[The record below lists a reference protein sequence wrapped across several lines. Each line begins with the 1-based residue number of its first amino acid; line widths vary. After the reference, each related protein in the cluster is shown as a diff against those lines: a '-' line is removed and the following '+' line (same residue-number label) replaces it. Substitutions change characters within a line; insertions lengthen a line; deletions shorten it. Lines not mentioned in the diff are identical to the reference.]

1 MWIRSWIVLGA
12 CLLITTTT
20 YCQTSV
26 YQLRIYKLH
35 PGNEQHFHD
44 RFSRQCMPIMRGYDF
59 DIVFTSQSG
68 EPSHKEFVYL
78 IRWRD
83 RETQASAWKK
93 FLADP
98 EWIKIKKTTTAQ
110 WGDLVDDVQDRSLDM
125 LPYTPRPSLVPEHG
139 YWFSFFSCVRTSAF
153 PPAKTSVSS
162 CENRS
167 RSCRIFVPSSS
178 SSSQ

>member
-1 MWIRSWIVLGA
+1 MWIRSWIVMGA
-12 CLLITTTT
+12 CLLMTTAT

-44 RFSRQCMPIMRGYDF
+44 RFSRQCMPIMRRYGF

-68 EPSHKEFVYL
+68 EPGHKEFVYL
-78 IRWRD
+78 LRWRD
-83 RETQASAWKK
+83 RETQASTWKK

-98 EWIKIKKTTTAQ
+98 EWINIKKTTTAQ

-125 LPYTPRPSLVPEHG
+125 LPYTPKPSLVP
-139 YWFSFFSCVRTSAF
+139 
-153 PPAKTSVSS
+153 
-162 CENRS
+162 
-167 RSCRIFVPSSS
+167 
-178 SSSQ
+178 